1 MSRALLRHTFTAAA
15 IAFVAL
21 GCQKKPA
28 DSPEAQEAAKNS
40 RVTPE
45 QSFELIV
52 DTFRRG
58 IEDVQ
63 IGFDIPD
70 GRGGRTMM
78 TGRNVVTHQL
88 IAPAKEGEPYTGQIK
103 VASESHYSMQ
113 RSTEAGEG
121 AEKADTADQQAT
133 SSDIQVFDPVA
144 SADNSNAE
152 SRPAEPANKN
162 GVTVAQAK
170 NENERTYDLVYENG
184 RWKLVTKLDPKTEE
198 SIRFAFDRAL
208 ASQS

>member
-1 MSRALLRHTFTAAA
+1 MAAA
-15 IAFVAL
+15 VALIAL

-28 DSPEAQEAAKNS
+28 DTPAAQDAAETAQ
-40 RVTPE
+40 VTPE

-88 IAPAKEGEPYTGQIK
+88 IAPAKDGEPYQGQIK

-113 RSTEAGEG
+113 RSTEAVEVT
-121 AEKADTADQQAT
+121 EKAGDAADQQAS

-144 SADNSNAE
+144 SADNSKGE
-152 SRPAEPANKN
+152 SRPAEPTNKN
-162 GVTVAQAK
+162 GVTVAQAM

-198 SIRFAFDRAL
+198 SIKYAFDRAL
-208 ASQS
+208 DSQS